1 MAILP
6 SIANVRDLGGTV
18 LEGGRTVKKGLLL
31 RGGALSTASAE
42 DLRTLS
48 ETYRV
53 AKVFDFR
60 TSMEVRFA
68 PDPEVE
74 GAKNIWLPA
83 FDEKSET
90 FRTRNLPHDAYSH
103 LGEFLAEH
111 AGDPF
116 VQEVAACLYTGMV
129 ENEFTQVQYA
139 GFLQNII
146 ATPEGAVYWHC
157 SQGKD
162 RTGLGAAF
170 LLSALGADRATVM
183 HDYTLSSVF
192 YAEELSRYLPLV
204 DTEAERTV
212 LRTFISVNPAAFEA
226 ALDLIDE
233 RYGSMDAFLK
243 GPLCLDSADLDILKE
258 RYLEG

>member
-1 MAILP
+1 MAIVP
-6 SIANVRDLGGTV
+6 SIANVRDLGGTI
-18 LEGGRTVKKGLLL
+18 LPGGRVVRHGRLL

-48 ETYRV
+48 QTYRV

-83 FDEKSET
+83 FDEQSET

-103 LGEFLAEH
+103 LGEYLTEH
-111 AGDPF
+111 ARDPF
-116 VQEVAACLYTGMV
+116 VQEVAACLYTDMV

-146 ATPEGAVYWHC
+146 TTPDGAVYWHC

-170 LLSALGADRATVM
+170 LLFALGADRKVVM
-183 HDYTLSSVF
+183 HDYCLSAEY

-204 DTEAERTV
+204 STEEERTV
-212 LRTFISVNPAAFEA
+212 LRTFISVNPKAFEA

-233 RYGSMDAFLK
+233 RYGSMDEFIK
-243 GPLCLDSADLDILKE
+243 GPLCLDSADLDILRG
-258 RYLEG
+258 RYLL

>member
-1 MAILP
+1 MEALP
-6 SIANVRDLGGTV
+6 GVVNVRDLGGIEVPSGTV
-18 LEGGRTVKKGLLL
+18 RKGLLL
-31 RGGALSTASAE
+31 RGGALDGASDEA
-42 DLRTLS
+42 LS
-48 ETYRV
+48 ILSDRYHIS
-53 AKVFDFR
+53 KVFDFR
-60 TSMEVRFA
+60 TTIERRIA
-68 PDPEVE
+68 PDREVP
-74 GAKNIWLPA
+74 GAQNIWLPA
-83 FDEKSET
+83 YDENSQSFLK
-90 FRTRNLPHDAYSH
+90 RTLPQHAYRNLGPW
-103 LGEFLAEH
+103 LIEH
-111 AGDPF
+111 ACEPF
-116 VQEVAACLYTGMV
+116 VQDVAKHIYLDMV
-129 ENEFTQVQYA
+129 ENEFTQIQYA

-146 ATPEGAVYWHC
+146 MTGGGAVYWHC

>member
-1 MAILP
+1 MPILP

-18 LEGGRTVKKGLLL
+18 LPGGRTVRKGLLL
-31 RGGALSTASAE
+31 RGGALSTASPE
-42 DLRTLS
+42 DLREMS

-60 TSMEVRFA
+60 TSMELQSA
-68 PDPEVE
+68 PDPEVK
-74 GAKNIWLPA
+74 GARNIWMPA
-83 FDEKSET
+83 FDEQSET

-103 LGEFLAEH
+103 LGEYLVEH
-111 AGDPF
+111 ARDPF
-116 VQEVAACLYTGMV
+116 VQDVAANLYTAMI

-146 ATPEGAVYWHC
+146 ATLEGAVYWHC

-162 RTGLGAAF
+162 RTGFGAAF
-170 LLSALGADRATVM
+170 LLAALGADRQAIM
-183 HDYTLSSVF
+183 YDYCLSSDY

-204 DTEAERTV
+204 STEEERSV

-226 ALDLIDE
+226 ALDLID
-233 RYGSMDAFLK
+233 RTYGSMDEFIK
-243 GPLCLDSADLDILKE
+243 GPLCLDSADLDILRE
-258 RYLEG
+258 RYLY